1 MKTLKILETM
11 WFAIALLAVSF
22 GVYQLVKESFTESI
36 GYFIIA
42 LLAFAF
48 GLVRHKQRMKKQ
60 E

>member
-1 MKTLKILETM
+1 MKTLKILEIM
-11 WFAIALLAVSF
+11 WFTIALLAVAA
-22 GVYQLVKESFTESI
+22 GVYQWITQSFTESA

-48 GLVRHKQRMKKQ
+48 GFVRHKQRMKKQ